1 MLFKK
6 SRHYMCS
13 ECKGKFDFEDI
24 KYGMD
29 GKRIICKDCYIK
41 AGKDYKNKEIKTVLL
56 SDASDYVKLICVDCR
71 YKFSLRKKSRFNLI
85 CPYCSSRNLMKDD
98 ITADK
103 LIEEVSQIKDY

>member
-6 SRHYMCS
+6 SRQYMCG

-41 AGKDYKNKEIKTVLL
+41 AGKDSKNKETKTV
-56 SDASDYVKLICVDCR
+56 SPNGGMPDSVKLICVDCR

-85 CPYCSSRNLMKDD
+85 CPYCGSKNLMKDD

-103 LIEEVSQIKDY
+103 LIEEVSQTND

>member
-1 MLFKK
+1 MLFKR
-6 SRHYMCS
+6 SRQYMCG
-13 ECKGKFDFEDI
+13 ECKGKFNFEDI

-41 AGKDYKNKEIKTVLL
+41 AGKDHKNQEAKTVLPNE
-56 SDASDYVKLICVDCR
+56 SDSVKLICVDCR
-71 YKFSLRKKSRFNLI
+71 YKFSLRKKSRFSLI

-103 LIEEVSQIKDY
+103 LIEEVSQTND